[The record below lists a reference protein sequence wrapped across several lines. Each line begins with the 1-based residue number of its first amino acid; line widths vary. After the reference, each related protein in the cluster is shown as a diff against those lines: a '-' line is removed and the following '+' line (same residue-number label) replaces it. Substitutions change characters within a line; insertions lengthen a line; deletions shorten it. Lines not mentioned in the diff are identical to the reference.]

1 MISEHKAIRE
11 YNSYSYEIDHNPY
24 QIHSYNDKG
33 HNGKVIVFP
42 VFHYEGDKQYFDLLN
57 PFLKQDYHIVTIKF
71 INKGDRVLFF
81 NYYANIFTRILK
93 YVFDE
98 KIIKESE
105 EFLVMGFGVGA
116 LLASYLQNSTYSEK
130 IKKMILISPLN
141 KYKDEYMISHDIFKF
156 KIPTYIFFGQLD
168 KVVTIESRYAMF
180 EKGHLNKNVKFFTY
194 PITDHYLYYENKL
207 STELEDE
214 YRENFY
220 DLILG
225 ESSRY
230 KTSYLPDEIEYN
242 ELFFEHIN
250 AVLLDKPLPKRIGL
264 LTDVF
269 PLFTNGVST
278 VVNLLQ
284 KELTKLGYETYIIAL
299 WDKDV
304 NLGQLPKEYIPVFG
318 SSVKFVKNHKELHL
332 LKSFAFQRNARMLS
346 TFGFDYLHLH
356 TEYSMSQI
364 ALLLAKYTGIKM
376 VYTYHTLWKLYYE
389 HQFGKLI
396 GDITYEAAKHLLFN
410 RVYRECPLITVPSY
424 KSYEILK
431 EETEQKDIRVLPSS
445 INPERFKITKDD
457 YKYINNLI
465 DAYKLQGKKV
475 LGYVGRVSM
484 EKNIFETLEFISHIK
499 SEIPNLVFMI
509 VGVGDALKALK
520 KEIKKLDLE
529 DNVIFVGQVDNEKLK
544 YYYSLFDVF
553 VTASNFETQGLTYF
567 EAAISGT
574 LILARNDKAL
584 EGIFEDGKNAYIY
597 NDFDQWVNRIE
608 KALFEDNHK
617 IVNEAKNTMKKYLPD
632 KWANTLLSYYKEL
645 NDKKE

>member
-11 YNSYSYEIDHNPY
+11 YKSYSYEIDHNPY
-24 QIHSYNDKG
+24 KIHSYNEDKN
-33 HNGKVIVFP
+33 NGKVIVFP

-93 YVFDE
+93 YVFE
-98 KIIKESE
+98 QEIIKEKE
-105 EFLVMGFGVGA
+105 EFIVMGFGVGA
-116 LLASYLQNSTYSEK
+116 LLSSYLQNSTYNEK

-156 KIPTYIFFGQLD
+156 KIPTYIFFGQFD
-168 KVVTIESRYAMF
+168 KVVTIESRFAMY

-194 PITDHYLYYENKL
+194 PITGHFLYYKNKL

-214 YRENFY
+214 YRANFY

-304 NLGQLPKEYIPVFG
+304 NLGQLPQEYIPVFG
-318 SSVKFVKNHKELHL
+318 SSARFVKGHKELHL
-332 LKSFAFQRNARMLS
+332 LKSFAFQRNARMLA

-364 ALLLAKYTGIKM
+364 ALFLAKYTGVKM

-410 RVYRECPLITVPSY
+410 RVYKECPLITVPSY

-431 EETEQKDIRVLPSS
+431 EETEQKDIRILPSS
-445 INPERFKITKDD
+445 INIDRFKITKED
-457 YKYINNLI
+457 YPYINNLI
-465 DAYKLQGKKV
+465 KEYNLKDKKV

-484 EKNIFETLEFISHIK
+484 EKNIFETLEFISRIK
-499 SEIPNLVFMI
+499 SEIPNILFMI
-509 VGVGDALKALK
+509 VGVGDAIKALK
-520 KEIKKLDLE
+520 KEIKKLNIE
-529 DNVIFVGQVDNEKLK
+529 ENVIFVGQVDNDKLK

-567 EAAISGT
+567 EAATCGT
-574 LILARNDKAL
+574 LILAKDDKAL
-584 EGIFEDGKNAYIY
+584 EGIFKDGENAYIY
-597 NDFDQWVNRIE
+597 KDFDQWVSRIE

-617 IVNEAKNTMKKYLPD
+617 IVNEAKNTMKKYSPE
-632 KWANTLLSYYKEL
+632 KWANTLLSYYNEL